1 VKRADFSAVP
11 RLVHGFPD
19 VTTGQAYGAVTV
31 SLTVVF
37 LLRLAAVPVIVMVD
51 LPVAAESLTVS
62 VSVLVEVVGLVLN
75 DAVTP
80 VGAPL
85 ALSVTS

>member
-1 VKRADFSAVP
+1 M
-11 RLVHGFPD
+11 
-19 VTTGQAYGAVTV
+19 
-31 SLTVVF
+31 TVVF